1 MSTKQFISAEEHLAK
16 LDVTVQEANDFIV
29 ANIDQPETLFFA
41 ALDHGVT
48 TQMLSDITNNPSD
61 EVCNYFASSEF
72 DCSTLDDTSI
82 LLNSEACSLENLVN
96 FNEAIGTLSN
106 ESIKEQVLP
115 LLTTIQIH
123 EAFFGPVYHLQR
135 QDDEYD
141 ATELGAEHINSIPA
155 TNENIESLF
164 YGTLIN
170 VFSAIDKSELMQ
182 INEFPEGGNTEDFQT
197 LFLDTLNDIPD
208 TVVWTEEEIFELVT
222 EEAADIMN
230 GFFGSGIIG
239 RLDPLLLG
247 FETN

>member
-1 MSTKQFISAEEHLAK
+1 MSSKQFISAKEHLAK
-16 LDVTVQEANDFIV
+16 LNITVQQANDFIV

-48 TQMLSDITNNPSD
+48 TKMLSEITNNPSD

-82 LLNSEACSLENLVN
+82 LLNSDACSLENLVN

-106 ESIKEQVLP
+106 DSIEGQVQS
-115 LLTTIQIH
+115 LLITEQIH
-123 EAFFGPVYHLQR
+123 EAFFGPVYPLQR
-135 QDDEYD
+135 ADDEYD
-141 ATELGAEHINSIPA
+141 AAELGIEHLNSIPA

-170 VFSAIDKSELMQ
+170 VFSAIDKSELTQ
-182 INEFPEGGNTEDFQT
+182 INEFPDDGNVEDFQT
-197 LFLDTLNDIPD
+197 LFLDTLSDVPES
-208 TVVWTEEEIFELVT
+208 VSWTEEEMFELVT
-222 EEAADIMN
+222 NEAADIMN